1 MCFLSFVNL
10 ISNLTEYRKSLLT
23 ILNLSFKNLKD
34 ANFVKKYA
42 TAKMDL
48 EKFINGK
55 NNFYLWRGKDENSE
69 NMEVDET

>member
-1 MCFLSFVNL
+1 
-10 ISNLTEYRKSLLT
+10 
-23 ILNLSFKNLKD
+23 
-34 ANFVKKYA
+34 
-42 TAKMDL
+42 MDL